1 MKARYVSPDTRLTV
15 EFDATGV
22 KEIFE
27 SLASLQEVFEEPACG
42 CCGSARIRCDVRTPQ
57 TFKYFQ
63 LICGD
68 CNARL
73 DFGQSKDMLRLFAKR
88 VDKNNEPIPNR
99 GWYVYTGPDSD
110 PHDRTQHYPPATAP
124 STVSGQHGHHGGHA
138 PDPAVASRN
147 CLTLYANRLAGATAM
162 VQVDTVVAELNQG
175 AGRPLTEQDKA
186 TIRRLIQ
193 ETKNRVS
200 SDSADVPF

>member
-1 MKARYVSPDTRLTV
+1 MKARYTSPDTRLTV
-15 EFDATGV
+15 DFEAAGV

-27 SLASLQEVFEEPACG
+27 SLAGLQEVFEEPACG
-42 CCGSARIRCDVRTPQ
+42 CCKSTRIRCDVRTPQ

-68 CNARL
+68 CGARL

-88 VDKNNEPIPNR
+88 TDKHGEPIPNR

-124 STVSGQHGHHGGHA
+124 STVSGQHGHGQHYA
-138 PDPAVASRN
+138 PDPAVASKN
-147 CLTLYANRLAGATAM
+147 VLTLYANRLAGATAM
-162 VQVDTVVAELNQG
+162 IQVDTVIAELNQG
-175 AGRPLTEQDKA
+175 AGRPLIEPDKT

-193 ETKNRVS
+193 ETKARVS